1 MEPLLCAANVERKQV
16 AENAPPGWYQ
26 AETDPPGTERYWD
39 GNQWSA
45 DTRAAIAPPP
55 MAAALG
61 DRATPHGREIA
72 SAGSRIGAR
81 LLDSVIVAVL
91 SAPIVVSNASFDGG
105 QIVYDN
111 ALVPWVAAAIGAL
124 YEILF
129 TALRSATPGK
139 MLLGIEIVR
148 KDDGKTPLGWA
159 TAALRWSP
167 NLLGYLYS
175 GLGTLVFLASL
186 VLVFADRMRRTVFD
200 FVGQTYVVRK
210 GR

>member
-1 MEPLLCAANVERKQV
+1 M

-39 GNQWSA
+39 GTQWSA
-45 DTRAAIAPPP
+45 DTRAAAAPPP
-55 MAAALG
+55 MAAATG
-61 DRATPHGREIA
+61 DRVTPHGREIA
-72 SAGSRIGAR
+72 SAGARIGAR
-81 LLDSVIVAVL
+81 LVDSVIIAVV
-91 SAPIVVSNASFDGG
+91 SAPIIVSNASIDGG
-105 QIVYDN
+105 QVVFDN
-111 ALVPWVAAAIGAL
+111 AAIPWVAAAIGAL

-148 KDDGKTPLGWA
+148 KEDGQTPLGWS

-167 NLLGYLYS
+167 NALTYTPFS
-175 GLGTLVFLASL
+175 SLGTLVFIASL
-186 VLVFADRMRRTVFD
+186 VLLFADRMRRTVFD